1 MAPPSRQSS
10 LTSRRPSPSS
20 DTPQKRRKKQVSSS
34 DFDEALFSQISKLAS
49 ERDEAGSFGEHV
61 GARLR
66 SFTPRQRALACLEID
81 KVLFNVEFPINAPV
95 PPTHTPYI
103 TAIPHHSLQN
113 QSCETPNTHSHAQF
127 STDEYQY

>member
-1 MAPPSRQSS
+1 M
-10 LTSRRPSPSS
+10 
-20 DTPQKRRKKQVSSS
+20 SSS

-66 SFTPRQRALACLEID
+66 SFTPRQRALACLEI
-81 KVLFNVEFPINAPV
+81 VFFYVEFPINAPV

-103 TAIPHHSLQN
+103 TVILLASLQVK
-113 QSCETPNTHSHAQF
+113 C
-127 STDEYQY
+127 

>member
-1 MAPPSRQSS
+1 M
-10 LTSRRPSPSS
+10 
-20 DTPQKRRKKQVSSS
+20 SSS

-66 SFTPRQRALACLEID
+66 SFTPRQRALTSLEID
-81 KVLFNVEFPINAPV
+81 NVLFNVEFPINAPV

-103 TAIPHHSLQN
+103 TAIPH
-113 QSCETPNTHSHAQF
+113 F
-127 STDEYQY
+127 STDEYQLIK

>member
-1 MAPPSRQSS
+1 MAAPLRQSS

-61 GARLR
+61 GVRLR
-66 SFTPRQRALACLEID
+66 SFTPRQRALASLE
-81 KVLFNVEFPINAPV
+81 NR
-95 PPTHTPYI
+95 
-103 TAIPHHSLQN
+103 
-113 QSCETPNTHSHAQF
+113 
-127 STDEYQY
+127 